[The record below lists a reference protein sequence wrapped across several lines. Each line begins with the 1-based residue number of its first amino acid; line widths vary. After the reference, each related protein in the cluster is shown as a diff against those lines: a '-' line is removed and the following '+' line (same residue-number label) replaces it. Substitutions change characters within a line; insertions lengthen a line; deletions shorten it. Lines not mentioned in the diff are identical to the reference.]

1 MASPPTSV
9 ELSLATLNH
18 PSHVSAPRQ
27 ASLALFMAQKGVQR
41 CQEVRDL
48 VHQVPVQP
56 IEPPSLDT
64 QYSTIH
70 KSPSRRKSRAMARSV
85 PGTLDRRGNHDMDA
99 MDMDMPLTPASF
111 AGLDHRDLEERPLT
125 SLTNRMGKA
134 TVYDEPPE
142 K

>member
-1 MASPPTSV
+1 M
-9 ELSLATLNH
+9 
-18 PSHVSAPRQ
+18 
-27 ASLALFMAQKGVQR
+27 
-41 CQEVRDL
+41 
-48 VHQVPVQP
+48 QP

-70 KSPSRRKSRAMARSV
+70 KSPSRRKSRSMARSV
-85 PGTLDRRGNHDMDA
+85 PGTLDRRGMGAMGGHSMDP
-99 MDMDMPLTPASF
+99 MGMEDGLDMPLTPASF

-134 TVYDEPPE
+134 TVFDEPPE

>member
-1 MASPPTSV
+1 M
-9 ELSLATLNH
+9 
-18 PSHVSAPRQ
+18 
-27 ASLALFMAQKGVQR
+27 
-41 CQEVRDL
+41 
-48 VHQVPVQP
+48 QP

-85 PGTLDRRGNHDMDA
+85 PGTLDRRANHDMDT

>member
-1 MASPPTSV
+1 M
-9 ELSLATLNH
+9 
-18 PSHVSAPRQ
+18 
-27 ASLALFMAQKGVQR
+27 
-41 CQEVRDL
+41 
-48 VHQVPVQP
+48 PVQP

-85 PGTLDRRGNHDMDA
+85 PGTLDRRANHDMDT